1 MKTLINIFCFLIPFP
16 SVRRPLRATLV
27 QKLIKRQSKFI
38 SGKHYSKIIKKSKLF
53 DAGYYTKQYAK
64 FLNGCAD
71 PLEHYMTKGYKLGYN
86 PSADFDNDFYLYSYP
101 DIRIADVNPL
111 QHYIIHGKREG
122 RRISKVIPDIDYL
135 SIDIK
140 PNTVLLISHEFS
152 LTGAPIALQ
161 KLAQIL
167 QKNNRNF
174 LILSPKHGDLEH
186 ELDKLKIP
194 YIVDENFMKNLCK
207 QKQDLQKFL
216 NKFSTIFF
224 NTIVTLEF
232 AKYINTNNKKICW
245 VHEGSF
251 GYDCESAL
259 IDIKSA
265 FEHMDAVY
273 SVGSWSKGFTD
284 KYVPSEKSNTFLY
297 GIEEIKKTNN
307 IKKNKKIN
315 FGLFGLCCD
324 RKGQHLLVDA
334 IKKLPSNIKKNCHF
348 TFVGKINKT
357 PYCKQLLKSVS
368 GLTNVTF
375 TGQLSHDDTVSKMA
389 EMDIIVC
396 PSLDDPM
403 PIVCTE
409 AAVLGVPVIVSDQT
423 GTCEFV
429 DDGVNGYIYHMGQDD
444 LSDII
449 QSAYRN
455 RDNLPNMGKLWRMVY
470 DKNFNMDIFE
480 QNINSIFFCV
490 RHKMSVFMNNNKSCD
505 IPYFEMMTEN
515 FQKAISINTG
525 NNLINGFG
533 IKQFDYDFVDNLD
546 AENITVFAANTL
558 RPNCKLSTKLWDNL
572 LTDTT
577 KNLNILGLGTQATLE
592 EMNPA
597 SYIKTLPDEMM
608 TWITKISKRVKSIGV
623 RGEFTGNVLKELGIN
638 NYDVIGCPSWFVNG
652 YNQPTITK
660 KKFSKDLKVA
670 FATCW
675 EPYTEWHVQWH
686 RALLN
691 QMLMFPDPKF
701 IIQSE
706 FDFLPYMIANKNQ
719 LQSKLYISN
728 EQLQQS
734 IECIKKHFSLS
745 DLEILQNEKIMN
757 MFEIFSSIDTWAEF
771 VKTRDVY
778 FGFRIHGCIMA
789 IKNGVPAICIVS
801 DSRTYELCEL
811 FKIPYI
817 RVDQL
822 QSKDLDFEK
831 IYNEA
836 DFSKLNAEYPV
847 LLKKYINYL
856 EKNNIK
862 HKL

>member
-1 MKTLINIFCFLIPFP
+1 MKTLINIFCSLIPFP
-16 SVRRPLRATLV
+16 SVRRPLRSVLT
-27 QKLIKRQSKFI
+27 QRLIKHQSKFFA
-38 SGKHYSKIIKKSKLF
+38 GKHYSKIIKKSKFF
-53 DAGYYTKQYAK
+53 DAGYYTKKYAK

-86 PSADFDNDFYLYSYP
+86 PSADFDNDFYMCSYS

-111 QHYIIHGKREG
+111 EHYIMHGKREG

-161 KLAQIL
+161 KFAEIL
-167 QKNNRNF
+167 QKNNHNF
-174 LILSPKHGDLEH
+174 LILSPKHGDLEQ
-186 ELDKLKIP
+186 ELDKLDIP
-194 YIVDENFMKNLCK
+194 YIVDENFMKNLWRKK
-207 QKQDLQKFL
+207 QSLQDFL
-216 NKFSTIFF
+216 NKFTTIFF

-315 FGLFGLCCD
+315 FGLFGLCCE

-455 RDNLPNMGKLWRMVY
+455 RDNLPNMGRLWRKVY
-470 DKNFNMDIFE
+470 DKKFTMQIFE
-480 QNINSIFFCV
+480 QNINAILFEPRENMRIV
-490 RHKMSVFMNNNKSCD
+490 MNNYWEHD
-505 IPYFEMMTEN
+505 VPYVKMMTDE
-515 FQKAISINTG
+515 FQKAVGMNTG

-533 IKQFDYDFVDNLD
+533 SKQFDYNFTDDLD
-546 AENITVFAANTL
+546 AKNVTVFAANIL
-558 RPNCKLSTKLWDNL
+558 RSNVNLTFSLCDKLMSDKS
-572 LTDTT
+572 
-577 KNLNILGLGTQATLE
+577 KKLNILGVGAQATLE
-592 EMNPA
+592 EMIPSDN
-597 SYIKTLPDEMM
+597 IKTLPAEVVNR
-608 TWITKISKRVKSIGV
+608 ITKISKRVKTIGV
-623 RGEFTGNVLKELGIN
+623 RGEFTGLVLKELGIN
-638 NYDVIGCPSWFVNG
+638 NYDVIGCPSWYVNG
-652 YNQPTITK
+652 YDQPNIEK
-660 KKFSKDLKVA
+660 KEFSRDLKVV

-686 RALLN
+686 RALLD
-691 QMLMFPDPKF
+691 QMLMFADPKF
-701 IIQSE
+701 IVQSE
-706 FDFLPYMIANKNQ
+706 FDFLPYLIANKNQ
-719 LQSKLYISN
+719 LQARMCLSDK
-728 EQLQQS
+728 QLQES
-734 IECIKKHFSLS
+734 YNSIKKHFGFSDAELLS
-745 DLEILQNEKIMN
+745 NEKIMN
-757 MFEIFSSIDTWAEF
+757 MFEIFSDVDTWSKF
-771 VKTRDVY
+771 IKTRDVY